1 MNCLLNSLLKSGK
14 HSNMSQLIGVIFI
27 IIGAI
32 SLSVFWPPII
42 IGYLIAIG
50 YYLINKEPTK
60 FYW

>member
-1 MNCLLNSLLKSGK
+1 MNYSLNSLLRLGRFN
-14 HSNMSQLIGVIFI
+14 NMSQLIGVILI

-42 IGYLIAIG
+42 IGYLIAVG
-50 YYLINKEPTK
+50 YYLINKPPTK